1 MDLPGDLN
9 AARRQCAAALEAAL
23 ADGLTR
29 LQVDLRFEGLR
40 WPAVAHGLCQVLQQ
54 WENRETVVL
63 AFADMGAAALARRD
77 FDLSAAQALT
87 FADLGS
93 GRCPDN
99 AALCV
104 AVTPASPDFTAFE
117 NACTALGERPVIA
130 LNPRLEDAA
139 VGIGSVAR
147 RRRRGFLARWRVVY
161 GLYPLEQAALAYAH
175 PGPWRLFREDSDGFR
190 LVASLPNR
198 PDGSTLDQ
206 LLGQDRLADWQRLR
220 SIDTIQSSTP
230 SVAP

>member
-1 MDLPGDLN
+1 MDLPADLN

-29 LQVDLRFEGLR
+29 LNVDLRFEGLR
-40 WPAVAHGLCQVLQQ
+40 WPVVAHGLCQALPQPG
-54 WENRETVVL
+54 TMVL

-87 FADLGS
+87 FADIS
-93 GRCPDN
+93 AGRWPDDGT
-99 AALCV
+99 LCM
-104 AVTPASPDFTAFE
+104 AVTPAAADFTAFE
-117 NACTALGERPVIA
+117 EACTALGERPVIA

-147 RRRRGFLARWRVVY
+147 SRRRGFLALWQAAY

-175 PGPWRLFREDSDGFR
+175 PGPWRLFREDHDGFR
-190 LVASLPNR
+190 LVASLPDR
-198 PDGSTLDQ
+198 PDGGTMDQ
-206 LLGQDRLADWQRLR
+206 LLGQSHGPGGLAKAADDLLQ
-220 SIDTIQSSTP
+220 QMG
-230 SVAP
+230 

>member
-1 MDLPGDLN
+1 MDLPADLN
-9 AARRQCAAALEAAL
+9 AARRQCVTALEAAL

-40 WPAVAHGLCQVLQQ
+40 WPAVAHGLSQGLQQ
-54 WENRETVVL
+54 QRTVVL

-77 FDLSAAQALT
+77 FGLSAAEALT
-87 FADLGS
+87 FADLSG

-99 AALCV
+99 AALCM
-104 AVTPASPDFTAFE
+104 AVTPAAPDFTAFE

-147 RRRRGFLARWRVVY
+147 ARRRGFLTLWRVVY
-161 GLYPLEQAALAYAH
+161 GLYPLERAALAYAH
-175 PGPWRLFREDSDGFR
+175 PGPWRLFREDADGFR
-190 LVASLPNR
+190 PVASLPHR
-198 PDGSTLDQ
+198 PEGSAMDQ
-206 LLGQDRLADWQRLR
+206 LLGQRRPGAGLAKAADDLLQ
-220 SIDTIQSSTP
+220 QMG
-230 SVAP
+230 